1 MIPEVVTDKKYSM
14 EQIINIVKFVE
25 VAGGLLNIKECLNKI
40 PKPEGMEYCKIPNCE
55 CGGSAIISKEEPRG
69 SQFRRV
75 EEQQKI
81 IAEYRVALEAA
92 KKHIEIAIGKDGAK
106 VSTVWNIINKAL
118 KVTKGE

>member
-1 MIPEVVTDKKYSM
+1 MK
-14 EQIINIVKFVE
+14 
-25 VAGGLLNIKECLNKI
+25 C
-40 PKPEGMEYCKIPNCE
+40 PNCNKNLSGE
-55 CGGSAIISKEEPRG
+55 LGVMAEVTCPKCRDIGVICKDDPAKAYVCDCQVGKQWKIEPRG
-69 SQFRRV
+69 AQFRRV